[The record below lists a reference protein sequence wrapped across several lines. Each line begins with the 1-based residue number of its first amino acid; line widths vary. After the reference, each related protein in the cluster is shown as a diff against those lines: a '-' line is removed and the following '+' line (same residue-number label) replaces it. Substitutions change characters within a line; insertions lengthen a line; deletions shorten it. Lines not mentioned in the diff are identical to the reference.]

1 MPIGDYQS
9 LMLPT
14 LKALVDGTEIPLGE
28 IRERVTDSYAAFP
41 RNSASRSAIT

>member
-14 LKALVDGTEIPLGE
+14 LKALADGAEVPLVE
-28 IRERVTDSYAAFP
+28 IRERVAVHESI
-41 RNSASRSAIT
+41 RRS

>member
-14 LKALVDGTEIPLGE
+14 LKALADGVEVPLGE
-28 IRERVTDSYAAFP
+28 IHERVAVSE
-41 RNSASRSAIT
+41 S